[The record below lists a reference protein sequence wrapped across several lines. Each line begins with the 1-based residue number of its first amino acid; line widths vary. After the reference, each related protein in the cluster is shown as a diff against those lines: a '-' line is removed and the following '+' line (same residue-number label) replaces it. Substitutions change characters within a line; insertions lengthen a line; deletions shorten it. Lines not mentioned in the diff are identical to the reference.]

1 MKRSVTAIVR
11 RSRERVPWAPAG
23 VLRAGAMLRNIA
35 VETYDGFRADRGL
48 DLAGSLSFAT
58 LLLAVPLLATFS
70 LLLAAF
76 FRENATEIVDLAN
89 RVLPFHAA
97 RVSENLREFIAEST
111 TITGVGLAILLLSS
125 IRMIFI
131 VEGVF
136 NAVWGAPRRRAWLPR
151 IAIYSLVLLAGAL
164 LSGAI
169 ALGLRRLQTAGTA
182 TLLGSPEAEHAFRFA
197 LQWGA
202 LTLLYRFLPN
212 AYVHWSAAAVAGGI
226 IWIGLEVLRGAF
238 GLYAHLLSTMNL
250 IAGYLTLILLFLFS
264 VYLLWV
270 LILLGVELTRAI
282 QSHAGRVPAEGAAR
296 AGRAENAIRMLLR
309 LSQGEPHAFR
319 ELYDHQESDAGE
331 AEEILNRL
339 QERGLVEGDPTAGYR
354 LSRKPRQ
361 IRVSEV
367 VDAIS
372 PDLFSINPKRE
383 DRVVLVLEP
392 LFARIEEG
400 GAFSS
405 RRWRISKS
413 AGAASVRRR
422 RRARAS
428 AP

>member
-1 MKRSVTAIVR
+1 MKRSVTAVVR
-11 RSRERVPWAPAG
+11 RSRERVPWAPTG
-23 VLRAGAMLRNIA
+23 ILRAGATVRNIV

-76 FRENATEIVDLAN
+76 FRENVAEIVDLAN

-111 TITGVGLAILLLSS
+111 AITGIGLVILLASS
-125 IRMIFI
+125 MRMIFI

-136 NAVWGAPRRRAWLPR
+136 NAVWGAPRRRAWMPR

-164 LSGAI
+164 LVGAI
-169 ALGLRRLQTAGTA
+169 GLGIRRLQTASGA
-182 TLLGSPEAEHAFRFA
+182 AALLGSSDAEHAFRFA

-212 AYVHWSAAAVAGGI
+212 AYVHWSAAGVAGGI
-226 IWIGLEVLRGAF
+226 VSIALEVLRGFF
-238 GLYAHLLSTMNL
+238 GLYVHALSSMNL
-250 IAGYLTLILLFLFS
+250 ITGYLALILLFLFS

-282 QSHAGRVPAEGAAR
+282 QSHAGRDPAASGAR

-309 LSQGEPHAFR
+309 LSRGEVHAFR
-319 ELYDHQESDAGE
+319 ELYDHQESDAAE
-331 AEEILNRL
+331 AEKILNRL
-339 QERGLVEGDPTAGYR
+339 LDRGLVQGDPVVGYR

-361 IRVSEV
+361 IRVAEV

-372 PDLFSINPKRE
+372 PDLFTISRQHE
-383 DRVVLVLEP
+383 DRVALVLEP
-392 LFARIEEG
+392 LFARLEKERRTLLGATLADLEE
-400 GAFSS
+400 
-405 RRWRISKS
+405 RR
-413 AGAASVRRR
+413 G
-422 RRARAS
+422 
-428 AP
+428 